1 MLLIYYVINYS
12 RDKLCW
18 YNLLLIYVNEIISGR
33 FHMRNSGQT
42 GIRREIQSMCAIYC
56 ASLQGMSTVVE
67 PVGTCFV
74 LNISIYRQLIS
85 LQSCG
90 GNVCDCLASADW
102 VFVLIWADEAWDD
115 GIILGKGTLLNRA
128 NFWGIIYAQ
137 FLLIILSI
145 NYLTFCVLCA
155 LSFIRSPWD
164 LNISCKLWKHIFYY
178 LLCWLFG

>member
-1 MLLIYYVINYS
+1 
-12 RDKLCW
+12 
-18 YNLLLIYVNEIISGR
+18 
-33 FHMRNSGQT
+33 MRNSGQT